1 MFSASV
7 DAFCIIAVLPL
18 FPDEGVAAALARRSR
33 LRVSAR
39 SLLAAMRWRI
49 CGESIGE
56 DLLPP
61 ALAPLPPE
69 YESGG
74 CDEMGGTEDAEDIE
88 EDEEDEEDEDTE
100 DGNCCACMCG
110 RNMSP
115 SMFRCWLGDK
125 KDERN
130 EEGRRGGEDKAG
142 GAEVEEE
149 DDDDDDD
156 DDDGDDDGDDE
167 HEGRDFLRRSSRRI
181 SCTASRT
188 LRLSARLALE
198 SRLFPI
204 CFQIRSK

>member
-1 MFSASV
+1 M
-7 DAFCIIAVLPL
+7 LPL

-56 DLLPP
+56 DVLPP
-61 ALAPLPPE
+61 ALTPLPPE
-69 YESGG
+69 
-74 CDEMGGTEDAEDIE
+74 CDEMGGTEDAEEGED
-88 EDEEDEEDEDTE
+88 DEEDEKDEDTE
-100 DGNCCACMCG
+100 DDNCCACMCGCICG

-115 SMFRCWLGDK
+115 SMFWCWFGER

-130 EEGRRGGEDKAG
+130 EEGRRGGDDMAG
-142 GAEVEEE
+142 VAEVEEEDDEEEEE

-156 DDDGDDDGDDE
+156 DDDGDDE
-167 HEGRDFLRRSSRRI
+167 HERRDCFLCRSSRRI
-181 SCTASRT
+181 SWTASRT